1 MFTNRPNARGVRG
14 IPFPGFPHILIVSI
28 QFQKIIRN
36 STNSG
41 YSGQHLVFKTQR
53 NKTSWAEL
61 CQAQGKLRLVG
72 LRIDLC
78 LLWVTNMFLFLPIWI
93 RISILAIYSAAFGRI
108 GMVILC
114 SYVWFPV
121 FGLKARY
128 IKILILFPIF
138 QRMAKIL
145 E

>member
-1 MFTNRPNARGVRG
+1 M
-14 IPFPGFPHILIVSI
+14 

-41 YSGQHLVFKTQR
+41 YSGQHLVFKMQR

-121 FGLKARY
+121 FGLKACY
-128 IKILILFPIF
+128 IKNFNSISHFSAYGQNTWITKYHLSKIQDNLISLT
-138 QRMAKIL
+138 
-145 E
+145 